1 MTKTTFALFAAGGT
15 AMLALGGSCVFGV
28 PAQATTAR
36 TTTAQAA
43 TTARTPSRTFD
54 LAVGNNGV
62 VRTDVGAAGL
72 SVGDEFVYSDKLF
85 RDGKQIGEDGSSCQV
100 TRLEGGNPTTN
111 CVLSVQLPDGQLT
124 AQSLWTEGSHTA
136 RMAVTGGTGAY
147 RGATGELTCND
158 IQTPHETYHVVLD
171 R

>member
-1 MTKTTFALFAAGGT
+1 MISKKIRLFGIAGTGV
-15 AMLALGGSCVFGV
+15 LALGIAAVLAF
-28 PAQATTAR
+28 PAQATSQR
-36 TTTAQAA
+36 VI
-43 TTARTPSRTFD
+43 D
-54 LAVGNNGV
+54 LEIGNDGV
-62 VRTDVGAAGL
+62 VHTDVGARGL

-85 RDGKQIGEDGSSCQV
+85 QNGKQVGQDGSSCQV
-100 TRLEGGNPTTN
+100 TKLVGEKITTN

-124 AQSLWTEGSHTA
+124 AQSLWTKGTDTV

-158 IQTPHETYHVVLD
+158 IQTPHETYRITLD